1 METNSDSE
9 NGNSQN
15 DGAQTNSTNGSDQSA
30 AKEQTKEAG
39 PKTMFLEYTT
49 WREGQ
54 HNISAIIKD
63 SGEKRGIVAARI
75 YTEFPGDGKPP
86 TYSAKDKDGN
96 ILFPP
101 TQKLWELKKDI
112 KEQARPLLEK
122 ARLAKNSPAIGKP
135 EQKKEEPIVQKEA
148 KAIGNKIADE
158 GMQFAG
164 QTKDIITGTRSHE
177 INRIRNKKVQ
187 KNKGRSR

>member
-9 NGNSQN
+9 NGKSQD
-15 DGAQTNSTNGSDQSA
+15 DGVQTNSTNGGNQFTT
-30 AKEQTKEAG
+30 KEQTKEAG

-75 YTEFPGDGKPP
+75 YTEFPGNGKPP
-86 TYSAKDKDGN
+86 TYTAKDKDGN
-96 ILFPP
+96 IIFPP
-101 TQKLWELKKDI
+101 TEKLWELKKNI
-112 KEQARPLLEK
+112 KEQARLLLEK
-122 ARLAKNSPAIGKP
+122 ARLAKNTPATETP
-135 EQKKEEPIVQKEA
+135 EKKKEEPIVEKEA

-158 GMQFAG
+158 GKEFAG
-164 QTKDIITGTRSHE
+164 AAKDIVTGTRSHE
-177 INRIRNKKVQ
+177 IKSIRKKKIQ
-187 KNKGRSR
+187 RGKGLQR